1 MPNYDKKSMISAKT
15 LNIWDLNPSRNILIF
30 IIRFFSKRLLTL
42 ATALTLN
49 LLSTINI
56 IIQIK
61 FYYFY
66 GT

>member
-30 IIRFFSKRLLTL
+30 SIRFFSKRLLTL